1 MIQIYYDILIYCEKL
16 DFLKKIISTLICFFL
31 LSCSKENLYE
41 FHDLSGYRDFVYR
54 IEFYPINKEEPIE
67 FSVKEIKTNGYNEL
81 KTKTN
86 GFSGKTE
93 RFVTFE
99 TAVKRYRLTGV
110 YIFPENNIGR
120 IEIFLY
126 EIGIGETYF
135 SFLENSIL
143 YQQIEN
149 PEPVSMRY
157 DFETGQASFNLI
169 GED

>member
-1 MIQIYYDILIYCEKL
+1 M
-16 DFLKKIISTLICFFL
+16 KKIIPALFCLFL

-54 IEFYPINKEEPIE
+54 IEFYPINEEEPIE
-67 FSVKEIKTNGYNEL
+67 FNVKEIKTTGYNEL
-81 KTKTN
+81 KTESN
-86 GFSGKTE
+86 GFSGKTI

-99 TAVKRYRLTGV
+99 TAVKGYRLTGV
-110 YIFPENNIGR
+110 DVYPEKNIGR

-126 EIGIGETYF
+126 EVGIGETYF
-135 SFLENSIL
+135 SFMENSIF

-157 DFETGQASFNLI
+157 DFETEEASFNLI